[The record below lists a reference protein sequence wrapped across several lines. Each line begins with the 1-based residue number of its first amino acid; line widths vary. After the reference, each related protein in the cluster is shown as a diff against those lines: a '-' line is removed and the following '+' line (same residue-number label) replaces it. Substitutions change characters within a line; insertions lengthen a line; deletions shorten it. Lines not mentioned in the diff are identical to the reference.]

1 LAEGQSLAAGAID
14 LPRGR
19 KKGPLPGVKPGGA
32 NITVTSA
39 DGVTEFTFTLTL
51 A

>member
-1 LAEGQSLAAGAID
+1 MGLGLYI
-14 LPRGR
+14 
-19 KKGPLPGVKPGGA
+19 VKTVLNNHHE